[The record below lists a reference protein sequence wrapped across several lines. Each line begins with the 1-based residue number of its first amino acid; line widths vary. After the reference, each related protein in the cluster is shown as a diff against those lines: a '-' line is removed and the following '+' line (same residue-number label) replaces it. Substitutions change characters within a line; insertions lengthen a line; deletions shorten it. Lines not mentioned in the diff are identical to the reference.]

1 VTSRLD
7 PGVAKLAI
15 WVVSLGLMSVALD
28 CQAVPSAPAH
38 IATELPSAR
47 LAGQGAYRWFGLKIY
62 QAQLWI
68 GSQGFQPAAPGTAR
82 FALDLQYAHAFDGRE
97 IAQKSIEEIQKLGFG
112 TNDQRQTWLA
122 QMEACFPQ
130 VEDGTHLTGVHLPGS
145 GVRYYRDGKWICEI
159 KDHEFATAFFA
170 IWLDPRTSAGQL
182 REQLL
187 GNLQNPPS

>member
-1 VTSRLD
+1 MTSRLD

-82 FALDLQYAHAFDGRE
+82 FALDLHQFYRRNV
-97 IAQKSIEEIQKLGFG
+97 IAVVRRVRARVAGSNRSSNRPSI
-112 TNDQRQTWLA
+112 
-122 QMEACFPQ
+122 
-130 VEDGTHLTGVHLPGS
+130 
-145 GVRYYRDGKWICEI
+145 
-159 KDHEFATAFFA
+159 
-170 IWLDPRTSAGQL
+170 LD
-182 REQLL
+182 LL
-187 GNLQNPPS
+187 S